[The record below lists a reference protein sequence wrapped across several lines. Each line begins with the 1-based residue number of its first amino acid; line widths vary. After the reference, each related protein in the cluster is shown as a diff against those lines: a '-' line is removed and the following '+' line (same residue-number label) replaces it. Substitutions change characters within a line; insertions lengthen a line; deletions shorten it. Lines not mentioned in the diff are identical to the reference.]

1 MREINEAWAVLGESA
16 RRTRYDEELHRA
28 ADSRGAKR
36 ATDPGRA
43 STSSRTTPGQRAA
56 AREDPSGTVDDPD
69 DADDLED
76 IDLLRPVSR
85 GEAFLL
91 QRGPWIAAV
100 LIALVLLVGTAY
112 AGSVRPAPT
121 RTPTSL
127 QSGIDCVDTP
137 AEPCGP

>member
-16 RRTRYDEELHRA
+16 RRARYDEELHHA

-36 ATDPGRA
+36 APDPGTA
-43 STSSRTTPGQRAA
+43 SSARPTTSGQRSASHDA
-56 AREDPSGTVDDPD
+56 SPGPVDDL
-69 DADDLED
+69 DDLED

-100 LIALVLLVGTAY
+100 LIALALLVGTAY
-112 AGSVRPAPT
+112 AGSARPAPT
-121 RTPTSL
+121 RTPSSL